1 VSGATAAS
9 SYHFLM
15 PPLGVLFGW
24 LILGEPAELVDII
37 GILPVALLIY
47 LVARSAASKQSQTDK
62 TCPALIQSGA
72 ESARSRCAAA
82 TFDDS
87 RRSLDADRV

>member
-62 TCPALIQSGA
+62 TCPALIQSG
-72 ESARSRCAAA
+72 
-82 TFDDS
+82 
-87 RRSLDADRV
+87 RRISEKSLCCSDF